1 MSDPIWG
8 ALAQRDLP
16 DGRILSV
23 QPLTFGRARLCIGW
37 DTDSYEDG
45 Y

>member
-1 MSDPIWG
+1 VSDPIEG
-8 ALAQRDLP
+8 VLAQRDLP

-23 QPLTFGRARLCIGW
+23 QPLTFGRARLCIGTNEW
-37 DTDSYEDG
+37 TYDDG